1 MTYFFYAAFYVVDC
15 SSRYSVWFFVLELKK
30 ETIRRFDVTLCFWWK
45 LWKLYLRTWQV
56 TKKLY
61 ILCILL
67 IEIFSKRSRES
78 LYVIIVKG
86 QAFEDLHNRNICVLG
101 FQTEIKSRGKDPQLS
116 KMKSLSILVV
126 LTSLGGLCLSLPGA
140 PTGREMDRKKPRDNS
155 PKRS

>member
-1 MTYFFYAAFYVVDC
+1 MEAVKALFTHMT
-15 SSRYSVWFFVLELKK
+15 SHKK
-30 ETIRRFDVTLCFWWK
+30 S
-45 LWKLYLRTWQV
+45 
-56 TKKLY
+56 Y

-78 LYVIIVKG
+78 LYMIVIIVKG
-86 QAFEDLHNRNICVLG
+86 QAFEDLHNKNICVVG

-140 PTGREMDRKKPRDNS
+140 PIWREMDRKKLGDHS
-155 PKRS
+155 PTQKKLKNYIMAALHPNILQKGDLWTLVAHERFLL